1 MNPNNFATIDFEVA
15 TVHHLEWL
23 QSRVEARKG
32 DENVVLSLMAIDS
45 RNRKFTNCT
54 NLDIEYKIGGI
65 AFQPGKKLE
74 IGWKGI
80 GKYAKDNLETVLLKD
95 RFLKEPELKYES
107 QLA

>member
-1 MNPNNFATIDFEVA
+1 M
-15 TVHHLEWL
+15 HHLEWL

-32 DENVVLSLMAIDS
+32 DENVVVSLMAIDS

-54 NLDIEYKIGGI
+54 KLDIEYKISGN
-65 AFQPGKKLE
+65 AFQPGVKLE

-80 GKYAKDNLETVLLKD
+80 REYAKDNLETLLLKD